1 MLKSAAEQSTP
12 LAHGY
17 SPPNALQVSEKQ
29 MATAKPTKLR
39 SDKLNRP
46 GIHRTN
52 QHQAAR
58 PTTKSSNWNPSTI
71 GRLLRR
77 YRRNQRK
84 WTIEPSI
91 PLLDS
96 LLQGLHRASQCGF
109 GSSLRYRPSRRY
121 RRSPFTGR
129 YPLPL
134 LRFRFMDHA
143 KSRSARLGTVV

>member
-58 PTTKSSNWNPSTI
+58 PTTKSSNWNQSTI

-84 WTIEPSI
+84 WTIEHRI
-91 PLLDS
+91 PLLDA
-96 LLQGLHRASQCGF
+96 LIQKLHRASHSGYGCF
-109 GSSLRYRPSRRY
+109 RRY
-121 RRSPFTGR
+121 RHAHR
-129 YPLPL
+129 Y
-134 LRFRFMDHA
+134 RR
-143 KSRSARLGTVV
+143 T